1 METEIRTWVQVVS
14 LEVTPE
20 SRREGAGRARQVNYL
35 RVYEPGH
42 GYGKQELNSAVASLE
57 SSRISSKIV
66 LGDRDIHP
74 LAFLLVLKGRGLP
87 SGENSLV
94 L

>member
-42 GYGKQELNSAVASLE
+42 GKQELNSAVASLE

-74 LAFLLVLKGRGLP
+74 LASFW
-87 SGENSLV
+87 S
-94 L
+94 